1 MSSPGA
7 GESDSTEQCPKR
19 PRLGVGLRNW
29 RRVRAVSK
37 FIKLSID
44 VTRAQ
49 RRELPADDELYNLAL
64 AKFCS
69 ADKDLN
75 GKLDFDEFRAML
87 LEVGVAHADLHKN
100 VVQQYISNVDLNCD
114 SVITF
119 DEFLICY
126 KSMLT
131 WDADRLTLRAP
142 VLSEFA
148 DDPPRAPPESS
159 LLFNCP
165 RIDAPPVLVG
175 DVEFSVTE
183 RYTLG
188 KLLGRGAYGIVASAY
203 DTLTKQNVVVK
214 RLAAVGHPIE
224 LQATWRELLI
234 LRHLRRHPHEN
245 LLALHDITPP
255 PAGPLEAWSSLF
267 LVMPRMDCDLHAI
280 IRSNQPLSD
289 EHCQFF
295 SYQLLRGLAALHSCG
310 VVHRDLKPSNLLV
323 NKDCTLRIADF
334 GISRAINEQ
343 ASALSVL
350 EHDGP
355 HTDDSPPLTNYVVTR
370 YYRAPELLLESSRY
384 GYEVDMWS
392 VASIVAEMIL
402 RRPLWCGTNT
412 NEQLKLIAAQL
423 GPPTEAEC
431 AELLSQH
438 CASATR
444 MTVLTNP
451 PAGFSAE
458 EWAARSCCVA
468 ETLAANSTFGHTQTG
483 GIELA
488 AGMLRYVPS
497 KRPSADES
505 LKHPW
510 LSELHECNEEP
521 RLPPIMMPKLAGR
534 GISRKNLQLAAIESV
549 RELDQRL
556 TLPRPQA
563 AAAAALQP

>member
-1 MSSPGA
+1 MSTPGSKDNPT
-7 GESDSTEQCPKR
+7 GQKR

-49 RRELPADDELYNLAL
+49 RRELPADDELYSLAL

-69 ADKDLN
+69 ADKDRN
-75 GKLDFDEFRAML
+75 GSLDFDEFRAML

-100 VVQQYISNVDLNCD
+100 VVQQYISNVDLNRD

-119 DEFLICY
+119 DEFLVCY
-126 KSMLT
+126 KSMLK
-131 WDADRLTLRAP
+131 WDEDRFTLRAP
-142 VLSEFA
+142 LITGVVEE
-148 DDPPRAPPESS
+148 PPRAPPESS
-159 LLFNCP
+159 PLDNCP

-188 KLLGRGAYGIVASAY
+188 KLLGRGAYGVVASAY
-203 DTLTKQNVVVK
+203 DTLTGQNVVVK

-255 PAGPLEAWSSLF
+255 PAGPLEAWRSLF

-295 SYQLLRGLAALHSCG
+295 SYQLLRGLVALHSCG
-310 VVHRDLKPSNLLV
+310 IVHRDLKPSNLLV

-334 GISRAINEQ
+334 GISRAINGQ
-343 ASALSVL
+343 GSALSVL
-350 EHDGP
+350 EHEAP
-355 HTDDSPPLTNYVVTR
+355 HADEAPVLTNYVVTR

-384 GYEVDMWS
+384 GYEVDIWS

-402 RRPLWCGTNT
+402 RRPLWSGSNT
-412 NEQLKLIAAQL
+412 NDQLQLIASQL

-431 AELLSQH
+431 AELLSKH
-438 CASATR
+438 SASTVR
-444 MTVLTNP
+444 MAVLTTP
-451 PAGFSAE
+451 PDGVSAE
-458 EWAARSCCVA
+458 EWATRRGCVA
-468 ETLAANSTFGHTQTG
+468 ETLGANSTFGQGQTG

-488 AGMLRYVPS
+488 ASMLRYLPS
-497 KRPSADES
+497 ARPSADES

-521 RLPPIMMPKLAGR
+521 RLPPIMMPNFSGR

-549 RELDQRL
+549 RELLAAQP
-556 TLPRPQA
+556 TSQA
-563 AAAAALQP
+563 AAAILQR